1 MKTRLQASLIF
12 ENAMMRILRTWECE
26 IGREVEKLKQQ
37 LNILDGLSANRTT
50 VLEIIRDVKKLKDKA
65 LVKYSKL
72 YDKVFLSPE
81 NFRVTDREI
90 EEAYRKISLPL
101 VKSIQRA
108 ITNIWTYQEHI
119 RTRNV
124 GPLKA
129 NGIVLNTLYSPL
141 ESVGVYVPGG
151 AASYPSTVLMN
162 TIPARV
168 AGVDRIIMTTPP
180 SRDGTIPPERLV
192 AARETGVN
200 EVYKTGGAQAIAA
213 LAFGTETIPKVDKIV
228 GPGNI
233 FVTLAKKEIFGYA
246 GIDMLAG
253 PSEVLII
260 ADDHANPG
268 FVASDLLSQAEHAP
282 GISILVTFSELLVKQ
297 VTAELKK
304 QITRLKRHADTK
316 KCLDKFGVIILAKN
330 IDECVETA
338 NTLAPEHLQIMTQN
352 PRKLLSGIK
361 HAGAIFLGAYTPV
374 ALGDY
379 IAGPSHVLPT
389 SGTARFSSGLSVN
402 DFLKRTSV
410 ITYSRTALREA
421 YNDLAEIS
429 EAEGLDAH
437 TRSVQIRLGFHK
449 NKPQRH
455 GDTEKKIK

>member
-1 MKTRLQASLIF
+1 
-12 ENAMMRILRTWECE
+12 MRILRAWECN
-26 IGREVEKLKQQ
+26 IGREIVKLKQQ
-37 LNILDGLSANRTT
+37 LSLLDGLSTNHRKT
-50 VLEIIRDVKKLKDKA
+50 VLKIINDVRNLGDKA
-65 LVKYSKL
+65 IVKYSKCF
-72 YDKVFLSPE
+72 DKVSLSPDE
-81 NFRVTDREI
+81 FRVKDKEI
-90 EEAYRKISLPL
+90 EDSYKKISLPF

-108 ITNIWTYQEHI
+108 ISNIRAYQEHI
-119 RTRNV
+119 KIRNV

-129 NGIVLNTLYSPL
+129 NGIVLDTLYSPV

-162 TIPARV
+162 TVPAKV

-180 SRDGTIPPERLV
+180 AKDGTIPPERLV
-192 AARETGVN
+192 AAREAGVN
-200 EVYKTGGAQAIAA
+200 EIYKVGGAQAVAA
-213 LAFGTETIPKVDKIV
+213 LAFGTKTIPKVDKIV

-260 ADDHANPG
+260 ADDRANPS

-282 GISILVTFSELLVKQ
+282 GISILVTFSESLVKQ
-297 VTAELKK
+297 VKTELKQ
-304 QITRLKRHADTK
+304 QISKLKRHEVTR
-316 KCLDKFGVIILAKN
+316 KCLDKFGVIILTKN
-330 IDECVETA
+330 IGESVEIA
-338 NTLAPEHLQIMTQN
+338 NALAPEHLQIMTQN
-352 PRKLLSGIK
+352 PRTVLSGIK

-402 DFLKRTSV
+402 DFLKRSSV
-410 ITYSRTALREA
+410 ITYSRSALKEA
-421 YNDLAEIS
+421 YKDVAEIS
-429 EAEGLDAH
+429 EVEGLDAH
-437 TRSVQIRLGFHK
+437 TRSVQIRLNPKSGF
-449 NKPQRH
+449 
-455 GDTEKKIK
+455 